1 MLLKILELFKIL
13 LYFCALIKISY
24 TNVYQPSMTENER
37 IKQLRKHLGYTQRF
51 FSSSLDIKQGSYSD
65 VERGKAGISA
75 ILLKNLIKR
84 YRVNPL
90 WLCEGEGGMFIDEE
104 LVNKTY
110 GKPNDRFDSKCDKPF
125 KSKPQND
132 KKFDGDLAE
141 RQQQYFDSINGIIDF
156 LEE

>member
-1 MLLKILELFKIL
+1 
-13 LYFCALIKISY
+13 
-24 TNVYQPSMTENER
+24 MTENER

-75 ILLKNLIKR
+75 VLLKNLIKR

-110 GKPNDRFDSKCDKPF
+110 GKPDDKFESKFEELF
-125 KSKPQND
+125 KSKHQSE
-132 KKFDGDLAE
+132 KKAEGDLAE
-141 RQQQYFDSINGIIDF
+141 RQQNYIDSINGIIDF
-156 LEE
+156 LNE